1 MGVDYGFVT
10 CNKGH
15 HTRRDEMTKSE
26 ATSIIAEMKE
36 KTPLKAQKALI
47 KLALSRGKLGP
58 DARKVYSDR
67 LGEL

>member
-1 MGVDYGFVT
+1 
-10 CNKGH
+10 
-15 HTRRDEMTKSE
+15 MTKSE